1 MRALTGAPKSDWD
14 AALEERLDALEEEDL
29 LRRLRPVERAGPLVY
44 RDGSRL
50 LNLSSN
56 DYLGLARHPTLV
68 EALRRAA
75 ERGVGA
81 TASRLVVGSDPEV
94 AALEEKLAAFAGAE
108 AALVFGSGYAAN
120 VGALSALLGREDA
133 VFSDRLN
140 HASIWDGIKLSGAA
154 LFRYRH
160 LDLDHL
166 ESLLEEADRTGARR
180 KLIVTDSVFSM
191 DGDVAPLRELV
202 ELKERYGAA
211 LVVDDAH
218 GGGVFGPR
226 GEGYAFEVGVA
237 DDLDLVIGT
246 FSKAF
251 GVYGAYVAGR
261 ASWIRYLVNR
271 SRTFVYT
278 TGLPPPII
286 GAISASLDV
295 VAEAGDARRALRD
308 KAERFRTALSE
319 HGLDTCGSA
328 TQIVPLLVGESAA
341 ALDLSRALEER
352 GVLAVA
358 IRPPT
363 VPPGTARLR
372 FSLMATHD
380 DGELERAVEVLA
392 EAARA
397 VGAATPAPTSRP
409 G

>member
-1 MRALTGAPKSDWD
+1 MRALTGAPASDWD
-14 AALEERLDALEEEDL
+14 AALEQRLRELEAEDL
-29 LRRLRPVERAGPLVY
+29 LRRLRPVERAGPVVF
-44 RDGSRL
+44 RDGRRL

-68 EALRRAA
+68 EAARRAA

-81 TASRLVVGSDPEV
+81 TASRLLVGSDPEV
-94 AALEEKLAAFAGAE
+94 EALEAKIAAFKGTE
-108 AALVFGSGYAAN
+108 AALVFSSGYAAN
-120 VGALSALLGREDA
+120 VGAISALLGREDA

-140 HASIWDGIKLSGAA
+140 HASIWDGIKLSGATV
-154 LFRYRH
+154 FRYRH
-160 LDLDHL
+160 LDCDHL
-166 ESLLEEADRTGARR
+166 EELLDEADRVGARR

-191 DGDVAPLRELV
+191 DGDAAPLRELV
-202 ELKERYGAA
+202 ELKERHGAA
-211 LVVDDAH
+211 LMIDDAH

-226 GEGYAFEVGVA
+226 GEGYAHEVGVA
-237 DDLDLVIGT
+237 EGVDLELGT

-261 ASWIRYLVNR
+261 ASWISFLVNR
-271 SRTFVYT
+271 SRTFIYT

-286 GAISASLDV
+286 GAISASIDL
-295 VAEAGDARRALRD
+295 VAEAGEARLTLRD
-308 KAERFRTALSE
+308 KADRFRAALAE
-319 HGLDTCGSA
+319 LGLDTCGST
-328 TQIVPLLVGESAA
+328 TQIVPVLVGESAT
-341 ALDLSRALEER
+341 ALELSRALEER
-352 GVLAVA
+352 GVLAVG

-380 DGELERAVEVLA
+380 DGELDRAVEELA
-392 EAARA
+392 KAAP
-397 VGAATPAPTSRP
+397 AAGVAIPAPASRA